1 MSEAG
6 YHSGIFLSG
15 EDLYEM
21 ATQRGSWEVEPEH
34 RPRKYEL
41 SNSEGIGEPVR
52 DEDLDEPLDAIIDGL
67 EMQLSEFLGRNYEVT
82 NIESP
87 ITRGDKDWTRYELKL
102 RSDNHLLNYKARP
115 AIGERVSEPEDLQE
129 VDTEITIEGGEI
141 GEPIL
146 DAAPFDGKLDEYEKK
161 GESWASAVW
170 TVT

>member
-1 MSEAG
+1 MSETG

-21 ATQRGSWEVEPEH
+21 AKQRGSWEVEPEH

-41 SNSEGIGEPVR
+41 SNSEGMGEPVR

-67 EMQLSEFLGRNYEVT
+67 ELQLSEFLGRNYEVT

-87 ITRGDKDWTRYELKL
+87 IIRGDKDWTRYELKL
-102 RSDNHLLNYKARP
+102 RSDNHLLNYRARP
-115 AIGERVSEPEDLQE
+115 VIGERVSEPEDLQE
-129 VDTEITIEGGEI
+129 VDTEIRIEGGEI
-141 GEPIL
+141 GEPIWENTPA
-146 DAAPFDGKLDEYEKK
+146 DMRPEQYE
-161 GESWASAVW
+161 EEDSWASAVW